1 MSSPS
6 PASIAWVAWGAERP
20 LSRASSASTSEEAL
34 SASSSREMSSPALSW
49 EASSSAPEA
58 MFRTALEGLL
68 SAVRAHGTHHDPA
81 TLDESDLILPPWDAT
96 LDEVRELLEGS
107 TDGLIP
113 G

>member
-1 MSSPS
+1 MIVRILGEGQYDVPEGSLE
-6 PASIAWVAWGAERP
+6 ALNGLDNAI
-20 LSRASSASTSEEAL
+20 EEAID
-34 SASSSREMSSPALSW
+34 AGD
-49 EASSSAPEA
+49 EA

-81 TLDESDLILPPWDAT
+81 TLDESDLILPPWDST

>member
-1 MSSPS
+1 MIVRILGEGQYDVPE
-6 PASIAWVAWGAERP
+6 GALEA
-20 LSRASSASTSEEAL
+20 LNGLDNAIEEAIDGGD
-34 SASSSREMSSPALSW
+34 
-49 EASSSAPEA
+49 EA

-68 SAVRAHGTHHDPA
+68 SAVRAHGTHHAPD
-81 TLDESDLILPPWDAT
+81 TLDESDLILPPGDAT